1 MTALTLDQQQYLRDR
16 LHTIK
21 RDKLAAKRT
30 ELFGEGGPQQP
41 TWGMVFAAI
50 KAGEIVLKEGT
61 ESLTRAYLMPTDV
74 EWPARAAKLK
84 QLEDYQ
90 AMLTLEQQRITD
102 SFMLGDAADCLSKFA
117 AI

>member
-1 MTALTLDQQQYLRDR
+1 MTALTLDQQQYLNDR
-16 LHTIK
+16 LYEIK
-21 RDKLAAKRT
+21 QEKIKAKRL

-41 TWGMVFAAI
+41 TWGEVFAAI

-61 ESLTRAYLMPTDV
+61 ESLTRVYLMPTDV

-84 QLEDYQ
+84 ELEDYQ
-90 AMLTLEQQRITD
+90 AMLTKEQQRITD
-102 SFMLGDAADCLSKFA
+102 SFMLGGAADHLGKFA